1 MLLADR
7 PLPSKQ
13 YTKNNEKSY
22 RDCHVIMIVLSTTI
36 LSNIY
41 MSFST
46 IYKFKYPIS
55 DHNHKIFKDS
65 LSSDKKR
72 LLGQIRQ
79 LSTDSTI
86 ANGRFHKP
94 PFIIKRSVSF
104 PNYDKFNDHSFKVE
118 MVPEASKKLCIMRG
132 KCVES
137 GCQIDDNIF
146 KNEFCAQNMNEMCSH
161 KAC

>member
-1 MLLADR
+1 MDPNTLF
-7 PLPSKQ
+7 
-13 YTKNNEKSY
+13 
-22 RDCHVIMIVLSTTI
+22 M
-36 LSNIY
+36 Y
-41 MSFST
+41 MSIIGPYLESQP
-46 IYKFKYPIS
+46 Y
-55 DHNHKIFKDS
+55 DS
-65 LSSDKKR
+65 LSNDKKR

-94 PFIIKRSVSF
+94 PFIIKRSV
-104 PNYDKFNDHSFKVE
+104 E
-118 MVPEASKKLCIMRG
+118 MVPKASKKLCIMRG

-146 KNEFCAQNMNEMCSH
+146 KNDFCAQNMNEMCSH

>member
-36 LSNIY
+36 LSDIY

-104 PNYDKFNDHSFKVE
+104 FQIMINLMIILLRWKWCLKPQKNS
-118 MVPEASKKLCIMRG
+118 AS
-132 KCVES
+132 CVVS
-137 GCQIDDNIF
+137 
-146 KNEFCAQNMNEMCSH
+146 A
-161 KAC
+161 